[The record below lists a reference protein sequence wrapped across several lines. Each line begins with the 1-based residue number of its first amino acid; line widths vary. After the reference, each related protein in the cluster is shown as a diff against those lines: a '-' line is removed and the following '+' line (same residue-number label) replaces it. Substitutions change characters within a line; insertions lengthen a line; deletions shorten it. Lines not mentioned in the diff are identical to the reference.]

1 MSKSFFKPFSCV
13 GVLYCLCEWN
23 GISTMMMYM
32 ITILENSGSTVDP
45 ESAPIIV
52 GSIRL
57 FTAGNEYAKHSF
69 INDPNVLFIQSLAT
83 LPIIVGKFK
92 PKTLF
97 ITGQAITCL
106 GFVAIG
112 TYTLLSEYYP
122 ESQTLKDF
130 GWITFA
136 AIVAQIVMRSA
147 GVLPMLHTLLNELYP
162 TEIRTLSIGLTQSA
176 LLLSGFSC
184 VKVFPQLIHL
194 IGYPALCAIYTIIGV
209 IIIIWAAITIPDN
222 RGKSLVKVEEHQDK
236 PAKDN
241 LGFDSDNV

>member
-1 MSKSFFKPFSCV
+1 MILNHTFK
-13 GVLYCLCEWN
+13 
-23 GISTMMMYM
+23 I
-32 ITILENSGSTVDP
+32 
-45 ESAPIIV
+45 
-52 GSIRL
+52 
-57 FTAGNEYAKHSF
+57 
-69 INDPNVLFIQSLAT
+69 LAT
-83 LPIIVGKFK
+83 LPLIVGKFK

-112 TYTLLSEYYP
+112 SFTLLSEYYP

-176 LLLSGFSC
+176 LLISGFSC
-184 VKVFPQLIHL
+184 VKVFKQLINL
-194 IGYPALCAIYTIIGV
+194 IGYPALCTVYTVIGV
-209 IIIIWAAITIPDN
+209 FIIIWASITIPDN

-236 PAKDN
+236 PARDN
-241 LGFDSDNV
+241 LGFDSDNA